1 MKPAG
6 KFKPM
11 TPGMSSSARMRAYVT
26 GAVLTVAL
34 SGVAY
39 RAYGLQ
45 VDGADHY
52 RALADRQHLMML
64 EVPAP
69 RGEILDGRG
78 RPLAV
83 SADADSVWANPRE
96 IHDVTATAERLAKL
110 LGEDEAVLEA
120 KLGTGRK
127 FVWLDRHVAP
137 AVGRAVREAKLAG
150 IEVAH
155 EPRRWYP
162 GRTIGGP
169 VVGRADID
177 GKGVDGVELSMN
189 ALLVGKRGEVAA
201 LRDARGHTMLDN
213 GLATGTPGGTV
224 HLSLDRTIQAIAD
237 DALAE
242 AVTSN
247 KAKSGVVAV
256 VEVGTGRVLA
266 LSSVPTLDPNVADAK
281 VTARDKPVTDAYEIG
296 SLMKVFTVATALDAG
311 AVRADEEFQ
320 LGGSLKLPGRSS
332 PIRDVHVDAYLTVA
346 GIIKRSSNVGAA
358 KIALRLGRDKLYAG
372 LKRFGFGA
380 KSGIELPG
388 EQSGNVRD
396 GSRWRDVELATIAF
410 GYGITV
416 TPLQVAAGL
425 AALGNHGLYVE
436 PRIVDQV
443 TDADG
448 TVLYAAKPGQRQV
461 VSPKVA
467 KEMMA
472 MLASV
477 FDRDLANHGKNAG
490 TAHTLTVP
498 GFVCGGKTGTAHKYD
513 PATHKYAPDRYLG
526 SFVGL
531 APIANPRLAI
541 IALIDDPSGG
551 DYYGGTTAGPVFAKV
566 ASESLR
572 YLGVPGDA
580 PLPPPVAV
588 AAKPTAKPAPAAHP
602 AQPDH
607 PAAETMPIDAPVD
620 GTDVDAGMVLVPD
633 LRGLGVGRAIDLA
646 RKAKL
651 AIDVVGSG
659 RVVEQDPMPGLVAAP
674 VRVKLVFS
682 DDNLPSKPT
691 PAAAP

>member
-1 MKPAG
+1 
-6 KFKPM
+6 
-11 TPGMSSSARMRAYVT
+11 MSSSARLRAYIT
-26 GAVLTVAL
+26 GAVLTIGL

-45 VDGADHY
+45 VDGAEHY
-52 RALADRQHLMML
+52 RALADHQHQLTL
-64 EVPAP
+64 QLPAP
-69 RGEILDGRG
+69 RGEILDRVG

-83 SADADSVWANPRE
+83 SADADSVWANPRD
-96 IHDVTATAERLAKL
+96 IRDVTETAERLGKL
-110 LGEDEAVLEA
+110 LDQDPRTLEA

-127 FVWLDRHVAP
+127 FVWIDRHIAP
-137 AVGRAVREAKLAG
+137 ERARAVRDAKLPG
-150 IEVAH
+150 IEVAR

-162 GRTIGGP
+162 GRSIGGP

-177 GKGVDGVELSMN
+177 GKGVDGVELAMN
-189 ALLVGKRGEVAA
+189 ALLEGKRGEVAA
-201 LRDARGHTMLDN
+201 LRDARGRTMLDN
-213 GLATGTPGGTV
+213 GLATGSAGATV

-237 DALAE
+237 DALLE
-242 AVTSN
+242 AVTTN

-266 LSSVPTLDPNVADAK
+266 LASVPTLDPNVADAK

-372 LKRFGFGA
+372 LKRFGFGT

-388 EQSGNVRD
+388 EQAGNVRD

-416 TPLQVAAGL
+416 TPLQVAAGV
-425 AALGNHGLYVE
+425 AALGNHGVYVE

-443 TDADG
+443 TDGDG
-448 TVLYAAKPGQRQV
+448 KVLYAAKPSQRQV

-467 KEMMA
+467 KEMIA

-513 PATHKYAPDRYLG
+513 PATHKYAPDHYLG

-541 IALIDDPSGG
+541 IAVIDDPSGG
-551 DYYGGTTAGPVFAKV
+551 DYYGGATAGPVFAKV
-566 ASESLR
+566 ASEALR

-580 PLPPPVAV
+580 PVITPPAPSGQAG
-588 AAKPTAKPAPAAHP
+588 AAKPAKPAKPASHEAPAAP
-602 AQPDH
+602 TFD
-607 PAAETMPIDAPVD
+607 EAPPQLDD
-620 GTDVDAGMVLVPD
+620 GLVYVPD
-633 LRGLGVGRAIDLA
+633 LRGAGLGRALELA

-651 AIDVVGSG
+651 PLDVTGSG
-659 RVVEQDPMPGLVAAP
+659 QVLAQDPLPGLVQGP
-674 VRVKLVFS
+674 VRLKLRLGDAPPAVS
-682 DDNLPSKPT
+682 VAATPSSAPGPAHAAT
-691 PAAAP
+691 P